1 MLQSELFTKTRKESP
16 REEESASARLLMR
29 GGFVEKLSSGVF
41 AYLPLGFRVI
51 QKITDIV
58 REEMNAIGAEELLM
72 PALIA
77 KEYWQKTNRW
87 DVDVVYKLKDMSGSE
102 FGLGWTHEEA
112 VSTLA
117 KNNIQSYQDLPR
129 AVYQI
134 QTKFRAEARAKSGV
148 LRGREFVMKDLY
160 SFHATQEDLDAYYK
174 KVEGAYL
181 KAFKRMGLAA
191 IVAEAAGGA
200 FTNEYTHEFQ
210 IAAAA
215 GEDTIFSC
223 KECGFAQNKEIAK
236 VLAGD
241 KCAVCGKGMIQETKA
256 IEVGNIFKLGT
267 RYSKDFDISFSDK
280 DGQKKLAI
288 MGCYGIGISRLLGT
302 IVEVFHDDRGMIWP
316 GSVAPFKAHL
326 LLLEKDDAKI
336 AAQAKKIYSELKKK
350 GVEVLYD
357 NRQKSAGEKF
367 GDADLMGIPYRLV
380 VSRKTKGKV
389 EVKKRSAAGIKF
401 MTSAQV
407 IKMLSK

>member
-1 MLQSELFTKTRKESP
+1 MLQSELFAKTKKEFP
-16 REEESASARLLMR
+16 KDEESASARLLMKA
-29 GGFVEKLSSGVF
+29 GFVEKLSSGIF
-41 AYLPLGFRVI
+41 TYLPLGFRVV
-51 QKITDIV
+51 QKIADIV

-72 PALIA
+72 PALVA
-77 KEYWQKTNRW
+77 KEYWLKTNRW
-87 DVDVVYKLKDMSGSE
+87 DVDVVYKLKDASGSE
-102 FGLGWTHEEA
+102 FGLGWTHEEV

-117 KNNIQSYQDLPR
+117 KGAIQSYQDLPK

-134 QTKFRAEARAKSGV
+134 QTKFRSEARAKSGV
-148 LRGREFVMKDLY
+148 LRGREFMMKDLY
-160 SFHATQEDLDAYYK
+160 SFHADEEDLRKYYD
-174 KVEGAYL
+174 KVSGAYL
-181 KAFKRMGLAA
+181 KAFKRMGLKP

-210 IAAAA
+210 VATPA
-215 GEDTIFSC
+215 GEDVVFFC
-223 KECGFAQNKEIAK
+223 GECGFAQNKEIAK

-241 KCAVCGKGMIQETKA
+241 KCAVCGKGVIQETKA
-256 IEVGNIFKLGT
+256 IEVGNIFKLGD
-267 RYSKDFDISFSDK
+267 RYSKDFDVYFTDK
-280 DGQKKLAI
+280 LGAKKHAI
-288 MGCYGIGISRLLGT
+288 MGCYGIGITRLMGT
-302 IVEVFHDDRGMIWP
+302 IAEVYHDDRGMMWP
-316 GSVAPFKAHL
+316 ESVAPFKAHL
-326 LLLEKDDAKI
+326 LALDVDDTRI

-389 EVKKRSAAGIKF
+389 EVKKRNAGGIKF